1 MLPFMREPKQTNP
14 ILHQADGAGS
24 RESTDGQDNAEKQN
38 AERHKGASGPQH
50 PQPSGAQDNDETG
63 EYLTVASR
71 KGQARKTTY
80 LLVFLFFVGVLC
92 LWLMIKKSVPDTASA
107 SGPDSEQSRIEQA
120 ITRLTGG
127 RTEVFGGLEKIVN
140 KFYEFSAVEQVNVD
154 ELAKN
159 PFKHQIYLGDVTESM
174 IADEADAEN
183 ERLLRQSRNM
193 QLLSIIQSEQ
203 GNCCMIDDKVL
214 YQGDSIGGFTVHAIR
229 DRSVTLKSENLEI
242 VLKLT
247 E

>member
-1 MLPFMREPKQTNP
+1 MLPFMREPKETNP
-14 ILHQADGAGS
+14 ILHQAEVTGRGQGGG
-24 RESTDGQDNAEKQN
+24 GQDNARKQN
-38 AERHKGASGPQH
+38 AQAHKGAVGSQH
-50 PQPSGAQDNDETG
+50 PHPSGARYNDETA

-80 LLVFLFFVGVLC
+80 LLVFLFCVGVLC
-92 LWLMIKKSVPDTASA
+92 LWLMIKKSVPEAASA
-107 SGPDSEQSRIEQA
+107 SGPNAEQSRIEQA
-120 ITRLTGG
+120 ISRLTGVRG
-127 RTEVFGGLEKIVN
+127 EVFGGLEKIVN
-140 KFYEFSAVEQVNVD
+140 KFYEFSDVEQVNVN

-159 PFKHQIYLGDVTESM
+159 PFKHQMYLGDVTEGM
-174 IADEADAEN
+174 IAAETDAEN

-193 QLLSIIQSEQ
+193 QLLSIMQSEQ

-214 YQGDSIGGFTVHAIR
+214 YQGDSIRGFTVHDIG
-229 DRSVTLKSENLEI
+229 DRSVTLKSEELEI

>member
-14 ILHQADGAGS
+14 ILHQGDGAGS
-24 RESTDGQDNAEKQN
+24 RQSAGGQDNARKQN
-38 AERHKGASGPQH
+38 AQPHKEATGSQH
-50 PQPSGAQDNDETG
+50 PHPSGAQDNDETA

-80 LLVFLFFVGVLC
+80 LLVFLFCVGVLC
-92 LWLMIKKSVPDTASA
+92 LWLMIKKSVPEAASA
-107 SGPDSEQSRIEQA
+107 SGPNAEQSRIEQA
-120 ITRLTGG
+120 ISRLTGVRG
-127 RTEVFGGLEKIVN
+127 EVFGGLEKIVN
-140 KFYEFSAVEQVNVD
+140 KFYEFSDVEQVNVD

-159 PFKHQIYLGDVTESM
+159 PFKHQVYLGDVTESM
-174 IADEADAEN
+174 IADDADAEN

-193 QLLSIIQSEQ
+193 QLLSVMQSEQ

-214 YQGDSIGGFTVHAIR
+214 YQGDSIRGLTVHDIG
-229 DRSVTLKSENLEI
+229 DRSVTLKSEDLEI